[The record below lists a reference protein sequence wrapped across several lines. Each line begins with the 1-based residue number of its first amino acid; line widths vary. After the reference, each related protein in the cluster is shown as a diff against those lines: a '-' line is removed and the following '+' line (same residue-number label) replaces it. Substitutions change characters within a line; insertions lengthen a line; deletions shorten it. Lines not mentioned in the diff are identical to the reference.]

1 MWGTHVIAGALASAL
16 VFCWL
21 GAGPVAEAAE
31 KSSMSGARNMAAL
44 VSKQSS
50 KPSLEH
56 YVDFS
61 SGGGISDHAKSTYG
75 TATIALGRPLEQN
88 GWRVRLTGGYSESS
102 YRDHDTK
109 RCETVA
115 QELFWETG
123 EQFSGYCPKLVENS
137 LTADERATAK
147 EKFATLGYELTSG
160 NEIHKTRIVKTETYE
175 AAIMPGY
182 QMAFGP
188 FIVKAFA
195 GLAYTGGAAESSNPG
210 WAAEM
215 RFDELWGPRGV
226 LETWLTLSD
235 KLWFSLDASYAA
247 AFQRYRDTNLI
258 FHDYTATARLGY
270 RALPWLTLG
279 PEAAVFGSRLDVD
292 THCIREG
299 DYAAPSEANDTTRA
313 GGFMKL
319 NFLGTETTL
328 SGGIST
334 DHLGNETAYGSA
346 SMYVKF

>member
-1 MWGTHVIAGALASAL
+1 
-16 VFCWL
+16 
-21 GAGPVAEAAE
+21 
-31 KSSMSGARNMAAL
+31 
-44 VSKQSS
+44 
-50 KPSLEH
+50 
-56 YVDFS
+56 
-61 SGGGISDHAKSTYG
+61 
-75 TATIALGRPLEQN
+75 
-88 GWRVRLTGGYSESS
+88 VRLTGGYSEST
-102 YRDHDTK
+102 YRDRNTK

-115 QELFWETG
+115 QELFRETG
-123 EQFSGYCPKLVENS
+123 EQFSSYCPKLVENS
-137 LTADERATAK
+137 LTADERTKTK
-147 EKFATLGYELTSG
+147 EKFASLGYELTSE
-160 NEIHKTRIVKTETYE
+160 NEIHKIRIVKTETYE

-188 FIVKAFA
+188 LIVKAFA
-195 GLAYTGGAAESSNPG
+195 GLAYAGGEAESSNPG
-210 WAAEM
+210 WTAEM

-235 KLWFSLDASYAA
+235 RLWFSLDASYTA
-247 AFQRYRDTNLI
+247 AFQRYRDTNLT
-258 FHDYTATARLGY
+258 FHDYAATARLGY

-279 PEAAVFGSRLDVD
+279 PEAAVFGSKSVCSSLFDMSTSCFQQD
-292 THCIREG
+292 LSIL
-299 DYAAPSEANDTTRA
+299 PSEATETIRT